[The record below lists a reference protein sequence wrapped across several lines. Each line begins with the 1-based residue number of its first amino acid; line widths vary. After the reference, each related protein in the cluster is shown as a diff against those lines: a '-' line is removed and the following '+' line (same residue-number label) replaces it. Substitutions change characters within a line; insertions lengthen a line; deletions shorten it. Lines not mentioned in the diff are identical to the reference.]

1 MQTGRLKVIFDPGA
15 MTLDSDGGSRD
26 CGIVVTTCL
35 VGVINVSLPT
45 PESLS
50 ENAVIVVLTPPL
62 DASPVVIGY
71 ATVLMN

>member
-1 MQTGRLKVIFDPGA
+1 MQMDRLKVIFDPGA

-26 CGIVVTTCL
+26 GGIDVTTCL
-35 VGVINVSLPT
+35 VGVTNVSLPT

-62 DASPVVIGY
+62 DASPVVIG
-71 ATVLMN
+71 

>member
-1 MQTGRLKVIFDPGA
+1 MQTDRLKVIFDPGA

-26 CGIVVTTCL
+26 CGIDVTTCL
-35 VGVINVSLPT
+35 VGVTNVSLPT

-62 DASPVVIGY
+62 DASLVVIGY